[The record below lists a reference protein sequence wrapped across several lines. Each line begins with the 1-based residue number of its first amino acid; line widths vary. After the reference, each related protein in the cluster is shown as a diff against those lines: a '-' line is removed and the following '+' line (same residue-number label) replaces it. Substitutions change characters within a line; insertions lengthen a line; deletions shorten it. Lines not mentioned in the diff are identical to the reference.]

1 MYKGQGRRLRGLV
14 TRGYWEFRVQPAVP
28 RGHPPRAPL
37 PPRLSA
43 PRSCAHCS
51 TRAARRFQGHHGPA
65 IARPP
70 PAARRPSAFPPGKS
84 TRIAPVSGI
93 NQTGHPTGQE
103 RPCTTLCRIS
113 PRSPRHPPPV
123 SCPVLSQIKPHAPLL
138 VVSFRQFRL
147 SFRLAT
153 VLSPEPA
160 HWISRR
166 APAPPARA
174 EAPVGTVYRRN
185 YNGL

>member
-1 MYKGQGRRLRGLV
+1 M
-14 TRGYWEFRVQPAVP
+14 QPASKGITDLLSP
-28 RGHPPRAPL
+28 ALLRLPAGRPRAP
-37 PPRLSA
+37 
-43 PRSCAHCS
+43 
-51 TRAARRFQGHHGPA
+51 RARV
-65 IARPP
+65 
-70 PAARRPSAFPPGKS
+70 
-84 TRIAPVSGI
+84 APVSGI

-113 PRSPRHPPPV
+113 ARSPRLRPAV

-153 VLSPEPA
+153 ILSPEPA
-160 HWISRR
+160 HSISRE
-166 APAPPARA
+166 APAAPSAA
-174 EAPVGTVYRRN
+174 GAPVGIVYRRN